1 MFENYEIDF
10 GKLNLNWMHS
20 VRIELAEIQELLHQV
35 GQASTYIRP
44 AQQFERVGYTNS
56 YRKFI
61 AVLFTL
67 NDHTL
72 VIDDVNLAD
81 YGAIRIAVIKQFLEE
96 TN

>member
-1 MFENYEIDF
+1 MFTNYEIDF
-10 GKLNLNWMHS
+10 GKLNLNWLHS
-20 VRIELAEIQELLHQV
+20 VRIELDEIQQLLQQATQV
-35 GQASTYIRP
+35 STYIRP
-44 AQQFERVGYTNS
+44 AGQFKRVGYTNS

-67 NDHTL
+67 TDQTL

-81 YGAIRIAVIKQFLEE
+81 YGAIRIAIIKQFLEE